1 MGPSFILAGYE
12 ILPPSQQRTKAR
24 ERVGMAGHSCDRCNG
39 GFLGLGRRE
48 PRGVFTIGGELNR
61 KKEATKPEWG
71 VRQISEK

>member
-1 MGPSFILAGYE
+1 LEAPKTIMVATSIH
-12 ILPPSQQRTKAR
+12 RTKAR

-61 KKEATKPEWG
+61 KKEATKPERLAVASG
-71 VRQISEK
+71 CQKTP